1 MFFVNIF
8 MYACFFYGHHKYVV
22 IFVFY
27 SKIQKKIK
35 YCEYE
40 GYIFEGWIMLI
51 DYAKKFARQPWYIPQ
66 FLFIFNAVVIFLT

>member
-1 MFFVNIF
+1 MSV
-8 MYACFFYGHHKYVV
+8 YYFYGHHKYVV

-40 GYIFEGWIMLI
+40 EYIFVVWIMLI
-51 DYAKKFARQPWYIPQ
+51 DHAKGFVGSLGVSLNFYS
-66 FLFIFNAVVIFLT
+66 FLMRLCFF